1 MWTIHIKLK
10 CFGWEEKMSLEQE
23 ERDWP
28 DFLWE
33 NKISE
38 LPILK
43 IRVWLCLYSKQ
54 KNICMN
60 V

>member
-1 MWTIHIKLK
+1 
-10 CFGWEEKMSLEQE
+10 MSLEQE

-43 IRVWLCLYSKQ
+43 IRV
-54 KNICMN
+54 
-60 V
+60 